1 MAPETTT
8 INGHMVIRD
17 QVNTWRW
24 FDAFGPNV
32 TKWVLDP
39 YTLALATNATIT
51 NYTVSA
57 AGTSP
62 MTMVAGADGGALLM
76 TSGGTE
82 NNGVQF
88 QPVTEGFY
96 FASRWP
102 CYFGAKFSIDDAD
115 ESDMFIGLSI
125 TDSSAATEVSDGIF
139 FWSIDGATAL
149 NFCTA
154 KDNSSASSISTTAA
168 ATLTDAG
175 VFTVEWYFDGTNVTA
190 YVNGSEIGSIAYTAT
205 TFPND
210 EYLTPIIAVLT
221 GENNAAA
228 LTLYWAKAIQIR
240 AAS

>member
-1 MAPETTT
+1 MAPEITT

-17 QVNTWRW
+17 QINTWRW
-24 FDAFGPNV
+24 FDAFGLNV
-32 TKWVLDP
+32 TKWVMDP
-39 YTLALATNATIT
+39 YTLALATDATIT

-76 TSGGTE
+76 TTGGSD

-96 FASRWP
+96 FAQRWP

-115 ESDMFIGLSI
+115 QSDIFLGLSI
-125 TDSSAATEVSDGIF
+125 TDSSAATAVSDGIYF
-139 FWSIDGATAL
+139 TSVDEATSLTFNAIKTTTGAST
-149 NFCTA
+149 
-154 KDNSSASSISTTAA
+154 SSVVA
-168 ATLTDAG
+168 ATLTDGG
-175 VFTVEWYFDGTNVTA
+175 VFTVEFFFDGSTLTG
-190 YVNGSEIGSIAYTAT
+190 YVNGSEVGSLDYTSASM
-205 TFPND
+205 PND

-221 GENNAAA
+221 GEGNAAA